1 VHDDGVPKDGVPLRD
16 VRPELLARVTVLLD
30 RLGERELAVGLAGQA
45 YYGECRCGPRCDAV
59 LTAPR
64 GSSSS
69 LMIWLEDAG
78 GVVGEVSLNA
88 DGTMVTA
95 VELAAEA

>member
-1 VHDDGVPKDGVPLRD
+1 
-16 VRPELLARVTVLLD
+16 
-30 RLGERELAVGLAGQA
+30 
-45 YYGECRCGPRCDAV
+45 
-59 LTAPR
+59 
-64 GSSSS
+64 
-69 LMIWLEDAG
+69 MIWLEDAG